1 MYSFSTINFA
11 ISTRP
16 SEFGILSGLRSYPT
30 HTTPPASLK
39 GMWQNLGR
47 GSGACQA
54 QLGCDLPAELCS
66 ICTFLPT
73 AEGNWLPAAKA
84 KGAVV

>member
-30 HTTPPASLK
+30 HTTPPANPVTSAPP
-39 GMWQNLGR
+39 
-47 GSGACQA
+47 GSSRLSHPQ
-54 QLGCDLPAELCS
+54 P
-66 ICTFLPT
+66 
-73 AEGNWLPAAKA
+73 
-84 KGAVV
+84 